1 MEEAGFMSQD
11 RSDARRVTADLHPQT
26 GPPPEPGP
34 VTQTSDSNQWR
45 AMVTKKIRTEYM
57 KKFKDPRWETFS
69 KCYEDALKYRLTRR
83 VMEHSHKPWF
93 WEGWEGG
100 SESSGWSTPRL
111 TRNKV
116 SPLSPLS
123 PLSLPPPPA
132 SSDLK
137 QRLSELKTGPG
148 PEPPHQEARA
158 GGAGDAA
165 PSTAI
170 TAEES
175 VSGGRGYRV
184 TDSQSR
190 PMGAAA
196 LVENDVNE
204 AGGGSVKPVPNA
216 SPPSEDTGTDA
227 GPADTASSDGE
238 PVNPAPKRRL
248 RRRAPHTDPGR
259 QDSSSDDKQAE
270 VRKAPRAK
278 SQPPV
283 STKENRRT
291 SSRLDRAEENRRTS
305 SRLDRAENQ
314 PEVRTT
320 ANDSQ
325 SRRESDKRSSN
336 VERRRARSADLDK
349 VRRAQLTVVDDRWMT
364 EYMSCFSARRR

>member
-1 MEEAGFMSQD
+1 
-11 RSDARRVTADLHPQT
+11 
-26 GPPPEPGP
+26 
-34 VTQTSDSNQWR
+34 
-45 AMVTKKIRTEYM
+45 MVTKKIRTEYM

-100 SESSGWSTPRL
+100 SESSGRSTPRL

-123 PLSLPPPPA
+123 LPPAPA

-148 PEPPHQEARA
+148 PEPPHQEAGA

-165 PSTAI
+165 PST
-170 TAEES
+170 
-175 VSGGRGYRV
+175 
-184 TDSQSR
+184 
-190 PMGAAA
+190 AA

-204 AGGGSVKPVPNA
+204 AGGGSVKPVLKT

-238 PVNPAPKRRL
+238 PVNPPPKRRH
-248 RRRAPHTDPGR
+248 RRHAPHTDPGR

-283 STKENRRT
+283 STKENRRA
-291 SSRLDRAEENRRTS
+291 SSRLDRAEENRRAS
-305 SRLDRAENQ
+305 SRLDRAEENQ
-314 PEVRTT
+314 RASSLLDRTEENRRASSRLDRAETRPEVRTT